1 MAPTRS
7 IDAQGQ
13 IVALPLLLLVS
24 IIVAGNPDAVAAR
37 LSAEWYVST
46 FSVSLILLPVSVAA
60 AQR

>member
-13 IVALPLLLLVS
+13 IVALPLLLSVG
-24 IIVAGNPDAVAAR
+24 IIVAGNPEAVAAR
-37 LSAEWYVST
+37 LSAEWYVSA
-46 FSVSLILLPVSVAA
+46 FSGSLILLPVSVAA